1 MDVHAAVT
9 VTEHLQG
16 IFQVLQLLAD
26 DPVEE
31 LGEDLAGNHFAG
43 HIRPVKTNETLA
55 LLQAQQAVEL
65 ILVTGCAELAQHR
78 IAQVLIVLEHLQACG
93 GRVEKRI
100 AGADHQ

>member
-16 IFQVLQLLAD
+16 IFHVLPLLAD

-31 LGEDLAGNHFAG
+31 LGEDRAANHFPG

-55 LLQAQQAVEL
+55 FIQAQQTIEF
-65 ILVTGCAELAQHR
+65 ILMTGRTELAQHR